1 MACPAR
7 GCEEALI
14 EFFEENSVS
23 IKIEDKTNHGHA
35 IDVSFSGTLRPEQEA
50 AVSQLMSYDNGI
62 LSGTTAFGKTV
73 AAIGLI
79 ARRKVNTLILV
90 HNKALA
96 KQWRERLCEFLTF
109 SYTLPEPT
117 KKRGRK
123 KELPLVGLLSSD
135 ENTLNGHIDIA
146 LLQSCVSDNEVK
158 PFVQNYGMVIV
169 DECHHVSASNFEQ
182 VLKYANAQYVYG
194 LTATPM
200 RKDGHQPI
208 IFMQCGPIRFTED
221 AAAQMSKQKLAHPI
235 NPVDEEENS
244 RMPHFLQK
252 QIKPLQ

>member
-1 MACPAR
+1 MFRGSYRVP

-14 EFFEENSVS
+14 EFFEENSVG

-50 AVSQLMSYDNGI
+50 AVTQLMSYDNGV

-79 ARRKVNTLILV
+79 AKRKVNTLILV

-96 KQWRERLCEFLTF
+96 KQWRTKLCEFMTIN
-109 SYTLPEPT
+109 YTLPDAP

-123 KELPLVGLLSSD
+123 KEQPFVGLLSSD
-135 ENTLNGHIDIA
+135 ENTLNGNIDIA

-158 PFVQNYGMVIV
+158 PFVRNYGMVIV

-182 VLKYANAQYVYG
+182 ALKYANA
-194 LTATPM
+194 
-200 RKDGHQPI
+200 H
-208 IFMQCGPIRFTED
+208 
-221 AAAQMSKQKLAHPI
+221 AQGRSPAHHLYA
-235 NPVDEEENS
+235 VRSDTV
-244 RMPHFLQK
+244 H
-252 QIKPLQ
+252 